1 MSETSVSLVVTATPN
16 PEAMSEMQQYL
27 GAAGPILASH
37 GGEVIYRGKVGKAL
51 AGSANFAMIL
61 VMKFESESTLE
72 AALGSDAYQEI
83 VPLREKGF
91 KRMDFVVSHSM

>member
-1 MSETSVSLVVTATPN
+1 MSETSVTLLVTATPN

-27 GAAGPILASH
+27 AAAGPILATH

-51 AGSANFAMIL
+51 LGNTTFAMIL
-61 VMKFESESTLE
+61 LMKFESESTLE
-72 AALGSDAYQEI
+72 AALGSDAYKEI

-91 KRMDFVVSHSM
+91 KQMDFVVSHSM